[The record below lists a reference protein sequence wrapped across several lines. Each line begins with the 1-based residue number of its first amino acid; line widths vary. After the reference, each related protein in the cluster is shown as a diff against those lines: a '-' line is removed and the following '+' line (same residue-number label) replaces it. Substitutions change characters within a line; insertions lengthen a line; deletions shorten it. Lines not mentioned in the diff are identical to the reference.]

1 MFYKKDGLDVFAFL
15 YNFFISITSCCFF
28 YHASYLING
37 AVTRTEQI
45 MIDMVEFK
53 KFICA
58 YTFVVVS
65 QLLLCVAYIV
75 NGGEH

>member
-15 YNFFISITSCCFF
+15 YNFVISITSCCFF

-45 MIDMVEFK
+45 MIDTVEFK